1 MMQLIRPF
9 THQDSSNAVSQELWI
24 RIWWALFAAD
34 NWCSSS
40 LGFPRQMKDWPRPDR
55 SPMDENIFAGMAPE
69 EALQDLNEPC
79 QNPGL
84 WAHMATLHEIF
95 GPIQE
100 LNWLAAT
107 NKELQP
113 SQMELDTENL
123 AQLLDDWQKALPEEV
138 QLTDPN
144 LVGHSKRGTGGIF
157 MGLHLAFHHYA
168 TLLFYQYLDPKSAL
182 TMRGRQF
189 AARCKHHALSY
200 SIWLARGRRQ
210 SGCEAVYPTVGHMAI
225 VSSSVLL
232 HTLLFGEEEEI
243 AQSHDCLKANFEA
256 LLELKE
262 YWPNVNT
269 MVNDPFTPL

>member
-123 AQLLDDWQKALPEEV
+123 AQRLDDWQKALPEEV
-138 QLTDPN
+138 QLTDPY

-168 TLLFYQYLDPKSAL
+168 TLLFYQYLDTKSAL